1 MPLQTEQG
9 SPAGETDGA
18 PATSAPL
25 GALESLGR
33 FTHFAITVI
42 CALPQALRRPAEL
55 ALQMHRVGLGS
66 LPLVGA
72 AGVSIGLVSWLHA
85 HTLLA
90 DIGTEAQLPAVVGA
104 FVVVGLGPVIT
115 ALVVAGQV
123 GAGIGA
129 ELGSMRITEQMDAL
143 EAMGVSPMHRLV
155 ATRVLALVLVMPLL
169 TVLLDAL
176 ALGASFAAEA
186 LGGVISAREYF
197 QRSLEYLPLDR
208 SLAATLNSLAFGFCV
223 GVTGCWLGFRA
234 EGGTE
239 GVGRAATRSVV
250 ASMFLVLLANVVLV
264 RLAELVL

>member
-1 MPLQTEQG
+1 MALETQHDRFAEVAGGTD
-9 SPAGETDGA
+9 PAL
-18 PATSAPL
+18 APL
-25 GALESLGR
+25 ELLEAIGR
-33 FTHFAITVI
+33 FTHFAITVVL
-42 CALPQALRRPAEL
+42 ALPHALRRPAEL

-66 LPLVGA
+66 LPLVAA
-72 AGVSIGLVSWLHA
+72 AGISIGVVAWMHA
-85 HTLLA
+85 HHLLA

-143 EAMGVSPMHRLV
+143 EAMGVSPLHRL
-155 ATRVLALVLVMPLL
+155 ASTRVLALILIMPLL

-176 ALGASFAAEA
+176 ALGASFAAES

-234 EGGTE
+234 RGGTE

-250 ASMFLVLLANVVLV
+250 VSMFLVLLANVVLV
-264 RLAELVL
+264 RLAELIL

>member
-1 MPLQTEQG
+1 MPSNTEANIPPEAADDAPPLRG
-9 SPAGETDGA
+9 LET
-18 PATSAPL
+18 
-25 GALESLGR
+25 LGR
-33 FTHFAITVI
+33 FSHFALTVVV
-42 CALPQALRRPAEL
+42 ALPNALRRPTEL
-55 ALQMHRVGLGS
+55 ALQMERVGLGS
-66 LPLVGA
+66 LPLVAA
-72 AGVSIGLVSWLHA
+72 AGISIGVVAWMHA

-104 FVVVGLGPVIT
+104 FVIVGLGPVIT

-123 GAGIGA
+123 GAGLGA

-143 EAMGVSPMHRLV
+143 EAMGVSPLDRLV
-155 ATRVLALVLVMPLL
+155 ATRVLALVFVMPLL
-169 TVLLDAL
+169 TVFLDTL
-176 ALGASFAAEA
+176 ALLSSFVAES

-197 QRSLEYLPLDR
+197 QRSMEYLPLDR

-234 EGGTE
+234 QGGTE

-250 ASMFLVLLANVVLV
+250 VSMFLVLLVNVLLV